1 LPLENS
7 KIFILEA
14 DDRMSSDIRSIVG
27 TQGYRTKS
35 FATLPELSDGL
46 VSGTCKVV
54 MLDLDSVPL
63 DNRTIRNLALSFPS
77 VSFFGLS
84 RDRFHPEL
92 RDAIC
97 YHLFAC
103 LTRPID
109 PDELVFFLKCIRH
122 KLNKEEV

>member
-1 LPLENS
+1 M
-7 KIFILEA
+7 IYMLEA
-14 DDRMSSDIRSIVG
+14 DDLVSSDLRNVVEAK
-27 TQGYRTKS
+27 GYRTES
-35 FATLPELSDGL
+35 FKTLPKLSDGL
-46 VSGTCKVV
+46 ASGSCMVV

-77 VSFFGLS
+77 VAFFGLS

-103 LTRPID
+103 LTKPID
-109 PDELVFFLKCIRH
+109 PDELIFFLKCIRH
-122 KLNKEEV
+122 KLRKEDV